1 MPGQSKAEPYISIA
15 DMQCRWYT
23 LGNNERLCW
32 HALPIQPHPFPLR
45 FVEREQR
52 ESREQM
58 KMQVITTVQEM
69 VDERSKYANSQRVG
83 FVATMGYL
91 HEGHLSLVRQGRKE
105 NEILMVS
112 TFVNPAQFGPQED
125 LASYPRDLSGD
136 LQMLEALDVDIVF
149 TPTPEE
155 IYPPGFVTYVEP
167 TGPLATEAEGATRP
181 GHFRGVA
188 TVVLK
193 LFQIMQPHQ
202 AYFGQK
208 DAQQV
213 AVISRMVTDLNLP
226 VKLRILSTI
235 READGLAMSS
245 RNAYLDAEERAA
257 AIVLY
262 RALQAGCMAFEA
274 QPEEGPS
281 AVVKAMTDTVL
292 AEPRAQLDYAQIRDP
307 HSFISSLEELR
318 APALLLIA
326 AKVGQARLIDNF
338 LLQADGSWDTGIH
351 VAEH

>member
-1 MPGQSKAEPYISIA
+1 
-15 DMQCRWYT
+15 
-23 LGNNERLCW
+23 
-32 HALPIQPHPFPLR
+32 
-45 FVEREQR
+45 
-52 ESREQM
+52 
-58 KMQVITTVQEM
+58 MQVITTVQEM
-69 VDERSKYANSQRVG
+69 VDERSKYADSQGVG

-91 HEGHLSLVRQGRKE
+91 HEGHLSLVRQARKE
-105 NEILMVS
+105 NDILMVS
-112 TFVNPAQFGPQED
+112 IFVNPAQFGPQED

-167 TGPLATEAEGATRP
+167 TGPLATEAEGASRP

-208 DAQQV
+208 DAQKV
-213 AVISRMVTDLNLP
+213 AVISRMVKDLNLP

-245 RNAYLDAEERAA
+245 RNAYLDAEERSA

-262 RALQAGCMAFEA
+262 RALQAGRIAFEA
-274 QPEEGPS
+274 HQEEGPL

-292 AEPRAQLDYAQIRDP
+292 LEPLAHLDYAQIRNPD
-307 HSFISSLEELR
+307 SFISLEELR

-326 AKVGQARLIDNF
+326 AKVGPSRLIDNF
-338 LLQADGSWDTGIH
+338 LLRADGSWDTGIH

>member
-1 MPGQSKAEPYISIA
+1 
-15 DMQCRWYT
+15 
-23 LGNNERLCW
+23 
-32 HALPIQPHPFPLR
+32 
-45 FVEREQR
+45 
-52 ESREQM
+52 
-58 KMQVITTVQEM
+58 MQVITTVQEM
-69 VDERSKYANSQRVG
+69 VDERSKYADSQGVG

-91 HEGHLSLVRQGRKE
+91 HEGHLSLVRQARKE
-105 NEILMVS
+105 NDILMVS
-112 TFVNPAQFGPQED
+112 IFVNPAQFGPQED

-167 TGPLATEAEGATRP
+167 TGPLATEAEGASRP

-193 LFQIMQPHQ
+193 LFQIMQPQQ

-213 AVISRMVTDLNLP
+213 AVISRMVKDLNLP

-245 RNAYLDAEERAA
+245 RNAYLDAEERSA

-262 RALQAGCMAFEA
+262 RALQAGRIAFEA
-274 QPEEGPS
+274 HQEEGPL

-292 AEPRAQLDYAQIRDP
+292 LEPLAHLDYAQIRNPD
-307 HSFISSLEELR
+307 SFISLEELR

-326 AKVGQARLIDNF
+326 AKVGPSRLIDNF
-338 LLQADGSWDTGIH
+338 LLRADGSWDTGIH